1 MSTLIYT
8 PFVPKYLSFSDFKW
22 TTTYGCVCRHI
33 LECRFT
39 HFAPY
44 VFSGRVR
51 FVLDLFMRYPDGTA
65 PPRKEGNIKIMD
77 YFFEYVGKVRS

>member
-1 MSTLIYT
+1 MTESELMSSRCEHPTLTSPAHFCCRPCWRYISMSTLIYT
-8 PFVPKYLSFSDFKW
+8 PFVPKYLYFSDFKW

-44 VFSGRVR
+44 VFSGRGQIC
-51 FVLDLFMRYPDGTA
+51 P
-65 PPRKEGNIKIMD
+65 
-77 YFFEYVGKVRS
+77 